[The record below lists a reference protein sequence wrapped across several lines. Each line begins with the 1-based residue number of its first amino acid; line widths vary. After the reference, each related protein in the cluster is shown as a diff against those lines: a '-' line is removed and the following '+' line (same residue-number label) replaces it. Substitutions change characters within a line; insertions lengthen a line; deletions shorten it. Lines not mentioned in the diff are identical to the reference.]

1 MEYKHNE
8 KYTSDKIKK
17 RSARFIIFS
26 VKEVKEMKNEN
37 EELEELEVVY
47 EEDVDISEACSQ
59 IAEVVGR
66 IVDALTAAI
75 GDCREAMAKIK
86 IEEES

>member
-1 MEYKHNE
+1 
-8 KYTSDKIKK
+8 
-17 RSARFIIFS
+17 
-26 VKEVKEMKNEN
+26 MKNEN

-66 IVDALTAAI
+66 IADALTAAV
-75 GDCREAMAKIK
+75 GDYCEAMAKIK
-86 IEEES
+86 IEEKS